1 MSSHLAHPEL
11 IRHRGP
17 WRGLDDVEYAT
28 LAYVDWFN
36 HHGLHDELRML
47 PPTEL
52 EAIQA
57 RQTTL
62 ALLAA
67 SQ

>member
-1 MSSHLAHPEL
+1 M

-28 LAYVDWFN
+28 LAYVDWLN
-36 HHGLHDELRML
+36 HRGLHGEVSML
-47 PPTEL
+47 PPGEF

-62 ALLAA
+62 ALRVA